1 VLGELVQDVP
11 VVQMS
16 QVQEVPIPR
25 VHEAP
30 MTQVLD
36 GSGATL
42 LQGVPAQVE
51 LSANDPPVGPIN
63 VGADGVDPRSGDDA
77 GSLHRDL
84 VAWGTDSCTPGH
96 TTLGNTV
103 PILESSGAMGLGVVG
118 LLLPDYPDSPFSPVD
133 CGKWRIVRSRHVCK
147 SRLLRE
153 CCTRHWPRSAG
164 ISCIQFRL
172 V

>member
-16 QVQEVPIPR
+16 QVQEVPIPQAQ
-25 VHEAP
+25 EAP
-30 MTQVLD
+30 MTQALD

-42 LQGVPAQVE
+42 LQGVPSQEE
-51 LSANDPPVGPIN
+51 LSADDAPVGPFNI
-63 VGADGVDPRSGDDA
+63 GADGVDPQSGDDA
-77 GSLHRDL
+77 GSLHRDM
-84 VAWGTDSCTPGH
+84 VVWGTNSCTPGH

-103 PILESSGAMGLGVVG
+103 PTLESSGAVGPGVVG
-118 LLLPDYPDSPFSPVD
+118 LLLPGYPDSPFSPVD
-133 CGKWRIVRSRHVCK
+133 CGKCRIVRSRHVCK

-153 CCTRHWPRSAG
+153 CCMRHWPRSAG
-164 ISCIQFRL
+164 ISCIQFGL